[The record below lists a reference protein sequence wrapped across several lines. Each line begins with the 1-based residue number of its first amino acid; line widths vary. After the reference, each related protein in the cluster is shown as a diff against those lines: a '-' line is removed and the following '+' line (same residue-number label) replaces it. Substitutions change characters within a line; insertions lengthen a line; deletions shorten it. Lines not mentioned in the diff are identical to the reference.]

1 MNGMHSAAGPRARRN
16 WLPPAIAAAVTGAS
30 GVVALAGLASGAL
43 TDVPPYPVMG
53 WLSAGLY
60 AQAALGA
67 AAVTLLI
74 VSRVTARGQHIIA
87 RLGWTVTALSL
98 ASITATTLL
107 AGPA

>member
-1 MNGMHSAAGPRARRN
+1 MNGIYSAAGPRARWN
-16 WLPPAIAAAVTGAS
+16 WLPSAIAVAVTGVG

-53 WLSAGLY
+53 WLSAGLF
-60 AQAALGA
+60 AQAALGV

-74 VSRVTARGQHIIA
+74 LSRVMARGPQVIA
-87 RLGWTVTALSL
+87 RLGWMVTALSI

-107 AGPA
+107 GMPA

>member
-1 MNGMHSAAGPRARRN
+1 MNGIHSAAGPRARRN
-16 WLPPAIAAAVTGAS
+16 WLPPAIAVAVTGAS
-30 GVVALAGLASGAL
+30 GLVALAGLASGAL
-43 TDVPPYPVMG
+43 TDVPPYPATG
-53 WLSAGLY
+53 WLSAGLF

-74 VSRVTARGQHIIA
+74 ASRVTARGPYVIA

-107 AGPA
+107 GRPA

>member
-1 MNGMHSAAGPRARRN
+1 MNGIYSAAGPGARWN
-16 WLPPAIAAAVTGAS
+16 WLPSAIAVAVAGVG

-53 WLSAGLY
+53 WLSAGLF
-60 AQAALGA
+60 AQAALGV

-74 VSRVTARGQHIIA
+74 LSRVMARGPQVIA
-87 RLGWTVTALSL
+87 RLGWMVTALSI

-107 AGPA
+107 GMPA